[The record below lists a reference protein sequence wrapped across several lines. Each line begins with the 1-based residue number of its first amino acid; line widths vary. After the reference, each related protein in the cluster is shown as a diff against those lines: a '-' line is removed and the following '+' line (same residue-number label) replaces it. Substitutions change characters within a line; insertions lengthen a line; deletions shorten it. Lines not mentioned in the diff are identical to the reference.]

1 MATRRMTVS
10 QAVVEFLSHQYTVDG
25 NHRERTIQG
34 VFGIFGHGNVAGVGQ
49 ALKQLSVEDPSLM
62 PYFQARNEQAMVHE
76 STAFAR
82 MKRRRAT
89 FACTA
94 SVGPGATNMLTG
106 AAVATTNRLPVLL
119 LPSDTFANR
128 SSDPVLQQLEMP
140 HDATLS
146 VNDAFKPL
154 SRFFDRVQRP
164 EQLFSALLS
173 AMRVLTDPSETGAVT
188 VCLPEDV
195 QAEIID
201 VPEEFLA
208 DREWHIRRPRAEAS
222 LLADVARV
230 ISGAKRPFIVAG
242 GGVIYSD
249 AHEALQTF
257 VEQTKIPV
265 GTSQAG
271 VGSLNWDHPQ
281 LLGSVGAT
289 GTTAA
294 NRAAHEAD
302 VVIGIGTRYSDFTT
316 SSRTAFQNPDV
327 RFININIAS
336 FDAYKH
342 GSALPVV
349 ADARET
355 LKELALLL
363 NGFSTSS
370 DYQSAYSRDKAE
382 WDAIVDA
389 AFVDQKLELPSQ
401 TEIIHAVQS
410 ASDATDTVICAAGSL
425 PGDLHKLWR
434 VRSPLG
440 YHVEYA
446 FSCMGYEIAAG
457 LGAARAGATPIVM
470 VGDGSYLMMHTE
482 IVSAVAEG
490 LKVIIVLIQNHG
502 FASIGHLSEDIGSQ
516 RFGTQYRFK
525 DQAGNNFENGE
536 KLPVDLA
543 ANAASLGIN
552 VIDIKPS
559 ASAISDLHEAVKAA
573 KKSATSTLIHI
584 NSDPLLYSPG
594 GEGWWDVP
602 IAPVSNLKSTQD
614 AYAQY
619 TVEIQKQRPLLGNG
633 TKDKK

>member
-1 MATRRMTVS
+1 MATRKMTVS
-10 QAVVEFLSHQYTVDG
+10 QAIVEFLAHQYTVDG
-25 NHRERTIQG
+25 NHRERTIPG
-34 VFGIFGHGNVAGVGQ
+34 IFGIFGHGNVAGIGQ
-49 ALKQLSVEDPSLM
+49 ALKQFSVDNPSLM
-62 PYFQARNEQAMVHE
+62 PYYQARNEQAMVHE
-76 STAFAR
+76 SSAFAR
-82 MKRRRAT
+82 IKRRRAT
-89 FACTA
+89 FACAA

-128 SSDPVLQQLEMP
+128 SSDPVLQQLEVP
-140 HDATLS
+140 HDASIS

-164 EQLFSALLS
+164 EQVFSALLG
-173 AMRVLTDPSETGAVT
+173 AMRVLTDPVETGAVT
-188 VCLPEDV
+188 ICLPEDV
-195 QAEIID
+195 QAEIIE

-208 DREWHIRRPRAEAS
+208 DREWHIRRPRAES
-222 LLADVARV
+222 SVLAEVARV
-230 ISGAKRPFIVAG
+230 IASAKAPLIIAG

-249 AHEALQTF
+249 AHEALQKF

-265 GTSQAG
+265 SASQAG

-281 LLGSVGAT
+281 YLGSVGAT
-289 GTTAA
+289 GTTAS
-294 NRAAHEAD
+294 NRLAKEAD

-336 FDAYKH
+336 FDAFKH

-355 LKELALLL
+355 LTELTSLLSSFQVSPDYAARANKEK
-363 NGFSTSS
+363 
-370 DYQSAYSRDKAE
+370 RE
-382 WDAIVDA
+382 WDALLDA
-389 AFVDQKLELPSQ
+389 AFVDQKRVLPSQ

-457 LGAARAGATPIVM
+457 LGAARAGAMPIVM

-490 LKVIIVLIQNHG
+490 LKFVIVLIQNHG
-502 FASIGHLSEDIGSQ
+502 FASIGHLSESIGSQ
-516 RFGTQYRFK
+516 RFGTQYRFH
-525 DQAGNNFENGE
+525 DAPGNNFESGQ

-543 ANAASLGIN
+543 ANAASLGID
-552 VIDIKPS
+552 VISINESPS
-559 ASAISDLHEAVKAA
+559 AITDLHAAVKKA
-573 KKSATSTLIHI
+573 KSSKTATLIHI

-602 IAPVSNLKSTQD
+602 IAPISTLKSTQD
-614 AYAQY
+614 AYAKY
-619 TVEIQKQRPLLGNG
+619 SVDIKKQRPLLGNG
-633 TKDKK
+633 KKDKK

>member
-1 MATRRMTVS
+1 MTVS
-10 QAVVEFLSHQYTVDG
+10 QAIVEFLAHQYTVDG
-25 NHRERTIQG
+25 NHRERTIPG
-34 VFGIFGHGNVAGVGQ
+34 IFGIFGHGNVAGIGQ
-49 ALKQLSVEDPSLM
+49 ALKQFSVDNPSLM
-62 PYFQARNEQAMVHE
+62 PYYQARNEQAMVHE
-76 STAFAR
+76 SSAFAR
-82 MKRRRAT
+82 IKRRRAT
-89 FACTA
+89 FACAA

-128 SSDPVLQQLEMP
+128 SSDPVLQQLEVP
-140 HDATLS
+140 HDASIS

-164 EQLFSALLS
+164 EQVFSALLG
-173 AMRVLTDPSETGAVT
+173 AMRVLTDPVETGAVT
-188 VCLPEDV
+188 ICLPEDV
-195 QAEIID
+195 QAEIIE

-222 LLADVARV
+222 VLAEVARV
-230 ISGAKRPFIVAG
+230 IASAKAPLIIAG

-249 AHEALQTF
+249 AHEALQKF

-265 GTSQAG
+265 SASQAG

-281 LLGSVGAT
+281 YLGSVGAT
-289 GTTAA
+289 GTTAS
-294 NRAAHEAD
+294 NRLAKEAD

-336 FDAYKH
+336 FDAFKH

-349 ADARET
+349 ADAREALVELT
-355 LKELALLL
+355 SLLTKFQVSPDYAARASKEK
-363 NGFSTSS
+363 
-370 DYQSAYSRDKAE
+370 RE
-382 WDAIVDA
+382 WDALLDA
-389 AFVDQKLELPSQ
+389 AFVDQKRALPSQ

-457 LGAARAGATPIVM
+457 VGAARAGAMPIVM

-490 LKVIIVLIQNHG
+490 LKFVIVLIQNHG
-502 FASIGHLSEDIGSQ
+502 FASIGHLSESIGSQ
-516 RFGTQYRFK
+516 RFGTQYRFH
-525 DQAGNNFENGE
+525 DAPGNNFESGQ

-543 ANAASLGIN
+543 ANAASLGID
-552 VIDIKPS
+552 VISINESPS
-559 ASAISDLHEAVKAA
+559 AIEDLHAAVKKA
-573 KKSATSTLIHI
+573 KSSKTATLIHI

-602 IAPVSNLKSTQD
+602 IAPISTLKSTQD
-614 AYAQY
+614 AYAKY
-619 TVEIQKQRPLLGNG
+619 SEDIKKQRPLLGNG
-633 TKDKK
+633 KKDKK

>member
-1 MATRRMTVS
+1 MTVS
-10 QAVVEFLSHQYTVDG
+10 QAIIEFLSHQYTVDG

-34 VFGIFGHGNVAGVGQ
+34 VFGIFGHGNVAGIGQ

-164 EQLFSALLS
+164 EQVFSALLS

-188 VCLPEDV
+188 IALPEDV
-195 QAEIID
+195 QAEVID

-208 DREWHIRRPRAEAS
+208 DREWHIRRPRAEAA
-222 LLADVARV
+222 LLENVARV
-230 ISGAKRPFIVAG
+230 IAGAKNPFIVAG

-249 AHEALQTF
+249 AHDALQTF

-294 NRAAHEAD
+294 NRAAHQAD

-355 LKELALLL
+355 LTELTSLLA
-363 NGFSTSS
+363 GFSTSAE
-370 DYQSAYSRDKAE
+370 YQKKYTTDKTE
-382 WDAIVDA
+382 WDSVVDA
-389 AFVDQKLELPSQ
+389 AFVDQKLALPSQ

-410 ASDATDTVICAAGSL
+410 ATDATDTVICAAGSL

-457 LGAARAGATPIVM
+457 LGAARAGVTPIVM

-490 LKVIIVLIQNHG
+490 IKVIIVLIQNHG

-552 VIDIKPS
+552 VIDIKQTS
-559 ASAISDLHEAVKAA
+559 NAIADLSEAVKTA

-602 IAPVSNLKSTQD
+602 IAPVSRLKSTQD
-614 AYAQY
+614 AYDQYKIEIAQ
-619 TVEIQKQRPLLGNG
+619 QRPLLGNG
-633 TKDKK
+633 VEDKK